1 MTKKRFREL
10 WKIFVL
16 QTEGIYSDQI
26 FDTGTEMIKE
36 IRRLRKA
43 IENWRK
49 YPDKNP
55 DYEPCPGCL
64 KLEKVLECN

>member
-10 WKIFVL
+10 WKIFIL

-36 IRRLRKA
+36 IHRLRKA
-43 IENWRK
+43 ILNWRK
-49 YPDKNP
+49 FHDKNP
-55 DYEPCPGCL
+55 DYEPCPGCR
-64 KLEKVLECN
+64 KLEEVLE